1 MGNYRKLTKH
11 FKIGNYDF
19 TLGINREMAY
29 RFYKHEPKILEYA
42 KQASALQDKMSKIN
56 SDNELSTEDYFA
68 LATLAYEIEKCTKT
82 IVDFALPEML
92 EYGGMNDCNTKQYAE
107 SLINFCDDNDIL
119 YNDEAE
125 DENGETVSVK
135 GVYTYI
141 MEFIQLGFTGGK
153 GMPSN
158 NKPKVKIII
167 E

>member
-19 TLGINREMAY
+19 TLGINREMAV
-29 RFYKHEPKILEYA
+29 RFYQHTPEILEYA
-42 KQASALQDKMSKIN
+42 QYA
-56 SDNELSTEDYFA
+56 NELQEKIEKANANDELATNDYFS
-68 LATLAYEIEKCTKT
+68 LANLVCAIEKCSKK

-92 EYGGMNDCNTKQYAE
+92 EYGGMFDCNTKQYAE
-107 SLINFCDDNDIL
+107 SLINFCDENDIL
-119 YNDEAE
+119 YNDETV
-125 DENGETVSVK
+125 DENGETVTIK

-158 NKPKVKIII
+158 NKPKVKIIVD
-167 E
+167 

>member
-42 KQASALQDKMSKIN
+42 KYA
-56 SDNELSTEDYFA
+56 NELQEK
-68 LATLAYEIEKCTKT
+68 IEKANANDELPINDYLSLANLACAMEQCSKEL
-82 IVDFALPEML
+82 VDFALPEML
-92 EYGGMNDCNTKQYAE
+92 AYGGMYDCNTKQYAE
-107 SLINFCDDNDIL
+107 SLIKFCDDNDIL
-119 YNDEAE
+119 YNDEVE

-167 E
+167 D

>member
-1 MGNYRKLTKH
+1 
-11 FKIGNYDF
+11 
-19 TLGINREMAY
+19 
-29 RFYKHEPKILEYA
+29 
-42 KQASALQDKMSKIN
+42 
-56 SDNELSTEDYFA
+56 
-68 LATLAYEIEKCTKT
+68 
-82 IVDFALPEML
+82 ML